1 MNIWEWAGVSLA
13 VLAVW
18 YAVRWIVGY
27 RCARA
32 IGRLGRWIQR

>member
-18 YAVRWIVGY
+18 YAFRWVRGY
-27 RCARA
+27 RYARVIA
-32 IGRLGRWIQR
+32 RVSRRIQR